1 MVCKE
6 GYKSAPGKL
15 LGCYVYCKRVPA
27 QSCPE
32 AVSPGTDPEHMVR
45 GIGKT
50 DIVWGDVGSE
60 SLDAYGVLW
69 ADRDASREQGGL
81 WGLGQSA

>member
-45 GIGKT
+45 GLRKKYF
-50 DIVWGDVGSE
+50 VWGDVGS
-60 SLDAYGVLW
+60 ARQMMHNVMW
-69 ADRDASREQGGL
+69 ADGAHLRHMVGI
-81 WGLGQSA
+81 